1 VESTALAALLLPPM
15 LLLLLLL
22 LHNER
27 GAAAVA
33 AAALAAIRAPQ
44 PQTAARPSREKPHM
58 IEDSARIPKTCSSS
72 VLRCT
77 LGKV

>member
-1 VESTALAALLLPPM
+1 M

-27 GAAAVA
+27 GAADVA

-44 PQTAARPSREKPHM
+44 PQTAARPSREKPNM
-58 IEDSARIPKTCSSS
+58 IEAPQDSTTIPNMNYMYIVHR
-72 VLRCT
+72 VLRVFFDAPI
-77 LGKV
+77 GKFN

>member
-1 VESTALAALLLPPM
+1 M

-27 GAAAVA
+27 GAADVA

-58 IEDSARIPKTCSSS
+58 IEALKIP
-72 VLRCT
+72 R
-77 LGKV
+77 GFHFEHPWKV

>member
-1 VESTALAALLLPPM
+1 M

-27 GAAAVA
+27 GAADVA

-44 PQTAARPSREKPHM
+44 PQTAARPSTREKPNM
-58 IEDSARIPKTCSSS
+58 IEAPQDSTTIPNMNYMYIVCTCSSS

-77 LGKV
+77 HRKV

>member
-1 VESTALAALLLPPM
+1 M

-27 GAAAVA
+27 GAADVA

-58 IEDSARIPKTCSSS
+58 IEGPRFRDDAPK
-72 VLRCT
+72 
-77 LGKV
+77 GKFDIELIHVCVVHVY